1 MNEKFYI
8 KNSNG
13 SYDIIVTSEILG
25 VGGFGSVY
33 GIKSPVRYTDCCIKT
48 YKDRKKLELDRLEY
62 MIQNPPANIINSN
75 RFRICWPMAIVY
87 DNHYQPTGF
96 IMPKSFSNSRDLNIL
111 RFCTVGKH
119 IHDRFK
125 KSEDRPWWYKYER
138 DTDEG
143 LINRMKILCNY
154 SIAINTL
161 HQTGNYVLI
170 DIKPENI
177 HATSDGKISILD
189 TDSIQITKNGNL
201 LFGGPAA
208 TAEYF
213 PRHGEILK
221 NNNQP
226 MDVDCD
232 RFAMSVMFYM
242 ILIGPHPYNSLIKLP
257 PYDNNYETIR
267 QSIDAGLYAHGPK
280 MNSYLKYPNP
290 NPHKIFSRLSK
301 DMQRLFMQ
309 AFSDNL
315 NKPSAE
321 DWAKCFIKEIGRYE
335 DAIAERK
342 RLQLIQ
348 QKAKE
353 AKERRNKII
362 RQTIGYTFIILVV
375 FGLYKGVYATVLS
388 YRYHHTEYKALI
400 SEAESCV
407 KQNKYD
413 DAVKALREARNRK
426 SSKKKI
432 KAINERIDEVQNM
445 KKAKI
450 EQLKQEI
457 KNILNT
463 FKTASF
469 KYGRPENDFKT
480 TQEKINIL
488 KSLSNDADC
497 IRYQNDLDNIRKRKI

>member
-8 KNSNG
+8 KNSDG
-13 SYDIIVTSEILG
+13 SYDLIVTDEVLG

-33 GIKSPVRYTDCCIKT
+33 GIKSPVRYVDCCIKT
-48 YKDRKKLELDRLEY
+48 YNNRKKLELDRLEF

-75 RFRICWPMAIVY
+75 KFKICWPKAIVY
-87 DNHYQPTGF
+87 DSHYQPTGF

-111 RFCTVGKH
+111 RFFAVGKH
-119 IHDRFK
+119 IYDRFK
-125 KSEDRPWWYKYER
+125 KSEDRSWWHKYER

-189 TDSIQITKNGNL
+189 TDSIQISKNGKL
-201 LFGGPAA
+201 LFNGPAD
-208 TAEYF
+208 TPEYGS
-213 PRHGEILK
+213 RHGEILK
-221 NNNQP
+221 AKKQP

-232 RFAMSVMFYM
+232 RFSMAVMFYM
-242 ILIGPHPYNSLIKLP
+242 ILVGPHPYNSLIKLP
-257 PYDNNYETIR
+257 PYDNIETIR
-267 QSIDAGLYAHGPK
+267 QSIDAGLYAYGPK
-280 MNSYLKYPNP
+280 MNSYLKFPNP
-290 NPHKIFSRLSK
+290 NPHKIFSRFSK

-321 DWAKCFIKEIGRYE
+321 DWAKCFIAEISRYE

-342 RLQLIQ
+342 RQQLIQ
-348 QKAKE
+348 QRAKE
-353 AKERRNKII
+353 AKERRDKII
-362 RQTIGYTFIILVV
+362 RQVIGCTVLILVV
-375 FGLYKGVYATVLS
+375 FGLYKGVSATVLS

-400 SEAESCV
+400 SDAESYIE
-407 KQNKYD
+407 QYKYD
-413 DAVKALREARNRK
+413 DAVKALSEARSRK

-432 KAINERIDEVQNM
+432 NAINGRIEEVQNM
-445 KKAKI
+445 KKEKI
-450 EQLKQEI
+450 TQFKQEI
-457 KNILNT
+457 ATILNT
-463 FKTASF
+463 FNTTSF
-469 KYGRPENDFKT
+469 KYGRPENDFNT
-480 TQEKINIL
+480 TQEKIDL
-488 KSLSNDADC
+488 LRSLSNDSDC
-497 IRYQNDLDNIRKRKI
+497 IKFQKDLDNIRKRRI